1 MGAPNPRLPVQPT
14 QVRNTQIQ
22 NQFRFFNI
30 FKLENVMPAMP
41 FWRVWHELSVVMCPI
56 RHLWACRE
64 TIQPRSWGQLPEKL
78 FLSLAVDRSSSCA
91 SSISCS
97 PWWWPSSEMLLQHPI
112 KPCHDKDVTPVEN
125 WAKDDK
131 YRHIQLVKYRTWKDS
146 ECIQYTACFWNND
159 WCSQTASCKCW
170 QFRNWPWFCSFRCR
184 VCCLYLVSYLV
195 S

>member
-1 MGAPNPRLPVQPT
+1 MLCRPCLSEEFDMNFQLWCVRYDICELAVKRYRYNRDLEGNFPN
-14 QVRNTQIQ
+14 
-22 NQFRFFNI
+22 
-30 FKLENVMPAMP
+30 
-41 FWRVWHELSVVMCPI
+41 
-56 RHLWACRE
+56 
-64 TIQPRSWGQLPEKL
+64 L
-78 FLSLAVDRSSSCA
+78 FLAVDRSSSCA

-170 QFRNWPWFCSFRCR
+170 QFRNWPWFCSVRCR